1 MELTRRLLLTAL
13 GAGTAAAVTGCGT
26 GSSSGGSAGGPAEG
40 EISLLTPIF
49 EGSDGKKL
57 LEQEILGGFR
67 KKHPDVKVNVDYTTY
82 TQLNEK
88 ITTAL
93 AGGLLPDVLMMG
105 VGWIPPFA
113 AKKVLAPLPESL
125 ATRHDYEPR
134 VLEPSRYDGKLYA
147 LPTVMA
153 TRLVAYRKDHF
164 AAAGIKKSPRD
175 WTELRAMAK
184 QLTKGDR
191 LGFDPFSI
199 DLRQC
204 WETFLYANGG
214 SLFSAD
220 GKKVAFTDGRGVEAL
235 QFFKDLS
242 ADGSADYAKK
252 TDADAGAPTNLQT
265 GKAAMMMTGSGL
277 WKQLQDQTPELIE
290 KDLIGAFVLRNRRP
304 AMLTGGTLVT
314 QSARSRHPAAA
325 RALVEYLAAPDSIL
339 AAAEQRATVPGL
351 RELRSTS
358 YVKKNKLVD
367 FSQQNLGSACAEGG
381 TPAWMEIREK
391 IKPTLEPAVVGG
403 RSAKSAIAELGR
415 LAEAAIA
422 RM

>member
-220 GKKVAFTDGRGVEAL
+220 GKRSPSPTGE
-235 QFFKDLS
+235 
-242 ADGSADYAKK
+242 GSK
-252 TDADAGAPTNLQT
+252 
-265 GKAAMMMTGSGL
+265 
-277 WKQLQDQTPELIE
+277 
-290 KDLIGAFVLRNRRP
+290 
-304 AMLTGGTLVT
+304 
-314 QSARSRHPAAA
+314 RSSSSR
-325 RALVEYLAAPDSIL
+325 I
-339 AAAEQRATVPGL
+339 
-351 RELRSTS
+351 
-358 YVKKNKLVD
+358 
-367 FSQQNLGSACAEGG
+367 
-381 TPAWMEIREK
+381 
-391 IKPTLEPAVVGG
+391 
-403 RSAKSAIAELGR
+403 
-415 LAEAAIA
+415 
-422 RM
+422 